1 VYYVGHEKL
10 YLISGSNYIWGSW
23 GSWMACTE
31 NCGLGK
37 RSRFRK
43 QIMPASTKAT
53 KKQKT
58 IKNIVDIVDLKTTT
72 S

>member
-1 VYYVGHEKL
+1 MV
-10 YLISGSNYIWGSW
+10 
-23 GSWMACTE
+23 CTE

-43 QIMPASTKAT
+43 QIMPTSTQAT

-58 IKNIVDIVDLKTTT
+58 IKNIVDIMDLKKQKTIDNIVDIVDLKTTT